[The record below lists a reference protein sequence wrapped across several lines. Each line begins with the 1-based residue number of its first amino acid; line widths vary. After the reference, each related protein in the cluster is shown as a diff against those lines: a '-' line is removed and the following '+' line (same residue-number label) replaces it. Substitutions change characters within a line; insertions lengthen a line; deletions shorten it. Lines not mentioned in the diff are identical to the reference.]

1 MHRYQNLQISL
12 IFVSEFCV
20 SFTFYILKTQFSVE
34 KDAMNEYYE
43 RCLIRDAAYP
53 MSVEDGLAL
62 SILKNHTVREAEAL
76 LTAVVADETEAK
88 ATLKR
93 VCGLIHATA

>member
-1 MHRYQNLQISL
+1 MQPIP
-12 IFVSEFCV
+12 CV
-20 SFTFYILKTQFSVE
+20 LR
-34 KDAMNEYYE
+34 M
-43 RCLIRDAAYP
+43 
-53 MSVEDGLAL
+53 GLAL

-76 LTAVVADETEAK
+76 LTAVIADETEAK